1 MKLPCEDNLAGEKSG
16 RCGRWQR
23 LLAVAVLFVARSGPV
38 VADEPSTPAK
48 QPPTDAQ
55 IRFFEIRIRPL
66 LADHCFQCHGPDKQ
80 KGNLRLDS
88 RAAILAG
95 GDLGAAVTLDSP
107 EQSLLL
113 KAVGYQDDR
122 VQMPPKGK
130 LSDQQIADLA
140 AWIKAGA
147 PYPLAEAAIDN
158 DETSPASRNAAEFW
172 AFQPPVEQPL
182 PAVHDKIWTQT
193 PIDHFVLAALE
204 ARGLRPAPPAD
215 KRTLIR
221 RATYDLVGLPP
232 TPCEVETFLADESP
246 QAFDNVVERLLSS
259 PHYGERW
266 GRHWLDVVR
275 YADSN
280 GLDENVAFGNAW
292 RYRDYVVAA
301 FNRDKPYDQ
310 FLSEQLAGDLLPP
323 VEDLALKHERLI
335 ATGFLSLGPKVL
347 AEVDSRKMEMDIIDE
362 QVDTFGRAVLGL
374 TLGCARCHDHKF
386 DPIRTDDYYAL
397 AGIFKSTRTMENFVK
412 LARWYENDL
421 ATESELARK
430 AAHAEQAAERK
441 AAIDEFV
448 KQANQRLQASLPEG
462 VLPKE
467 LESQYPD
474 QTKAEL
480 KRLRDEM
487 AAFVKNAP
495 VILSAMGASEG
506 TIADLAIHIRGN
518 HLTLGKT
525 VARGFP
531 QVLAGTGVA
540 AVDGAHSGRLELAQ
554 WLVAKDHPLTSRV
567 MVNRLWRWH
576 FGEGIV
582 RSPDN
587 FGKLGDAPSNQ
598 PLLDWLARRFVEG
611 RWSIKDMH
619 RLIMASS
626 TYQMSAAYDPG
637 AAAVDAGNRLHWRMD
652 VRRLEAE
659 EIHDALRAVAGTL
672 DRTMGG
678 SLLHVGNREYL
689 FDHTS
694 KDATKYES
702 PRRALYLPIIRNNLY
717 DFYQL
722 FDSPDGT
729 VLNGDRDS
737 TTVAPQALFM
747 LNSDLVAQSSE
758 RMANSVLDRH
768 DADDRQRL
776 ADLYLLVYA
785 RRPADSE
792 YVRYLTL
799 LERFDAAAANEEPDP
814 AKRRRQAWAR
824 LCHVLLAANEFIY
837 VN

>member
-1 MKLPCEDNLAGEKSG
+1 M
-16 RCGRWQR
+16 
-23 LLAVAVLFVARSGPV
+23 FVAGGGLAAADDTAAPV
-38 VADEPSTPAK
+38 T
-48 QPPTDAQ
+48 QRPTDAQ
-55 IRFFEIRIRPL
+55 VRFFEIRIRPL
-66 LADHCFQCHGPDKQ
+66 LAEHCFQCHGPDKH

-88 RAAILAG
+88 RTGLLAG
-95 GDLGAAVTLDSP
+95 GDLGAAVTLDTP

-113 KAVGYQDDR
+113 KAVAYKDDSL
-122 VQMPPKGK
+122 QMPPKGK
-130 LSDQQIADLA
+130 LTDSQIADLT

-147 PYPLAEAAIDN
+147 PYPVTDAPLGN
-158 DETSPASRNAAEFW
+158 NAKSISSQSGADFW
-172 AFQPPVEQPL
+172 AFRPPMDQPL
-182 PAVHDKIWTQT
+182 PAVRDTAWVQAPVDRFI
-193 PIDHFVLAALE
+193 LAGLE
-204 ARGLRPAPPAD
+204 AAGLRPAGPAD

-221 RATYDLVGLPP
+221 RATYDLIGLPP
-232 TPCEVETFLADESP
+232 TPCEVEAFLADKSP
-246 QAFDNVVERLLSS
+246 QAFATAVDRLLAS

-310 FLSEQLAGDLLPP
+310 FLLEQLAGDLLPN
-323 VEDLALKHERLI
+323 VADLAVKHERLI

-347 AEVDSRKMEMDIIDE
+347 AEVDARKMEMDIIDE

-386 DPIRTDDYYAL
+386 DPIRTDDYYAV
-397 AGIFKSTRTMENFVK
+397 AGIFKSTRTMENFIK

-421 ATESELARK
+421 ATDAELALR
-430 AAHAEQAAERK
+430 AAHTKQAGEMK
-441 AAIDEFV
+441 TVIDEFV
-448 KQANQRLQASLPEG
+448 KQANQKLQASLPDA
-462 VLPKE
+462 VLPKDA
-467 LESQYPD
+467 ESKYPD
-474 QTKAEL
+474 ETQAEL
-480 KRLRDEM
+480 KRLRDEL
-487 AAFVKNAP
+487 AGFQKNAP
-495 VILSAMGASEG
+495 VFLTAMGASEG

-531 QVLAGTGVA
+531 QALAGTG
-540 AVDGAHSGRLELAQ
+540 AVPVDNAHSGRLELAQ
-554 WLVAKDHPLTSRV
+554 WLIAKDHPLTSRV

-576 FGEGIV
+576 FGEGLV

-587 FGKLGDAPSNQ
+587 FGKLGEAPTNQ
-598 PLLDWLARRFVEG
+598 HLLDWLARRFIDS
-611 RWSIKDMH
+611 RWSIKEMH
-619 RLIMASS
+619 RLIMSS
-626 TYQMSAAYDPG
+626 SAYQMSATFDAH
-637 AAAVDAGNRLHWRMD
+637 AAAVDPGNRLQWRID

-659 EIHDALRAVAGTL
+659 EIHDGLRAVGGTL
-672 DRTMGG
+672 DRSLGG

-694 KDATKYES
+694 KDGTKYVS

-722 FDSPDGT
+722 FDTPDGT
-729 VLNGDRDS
+729 VLKGDRDS

-747 LNSDLVAQSSE
+747 LNSDLVAESSE
-758 RMANSVLDRH
+758 RMADSVFDRT
-768 DADDRQRL
+768 DANDSQRL
-776 ADLYLLVYA
+776 ADLFLLVYA
-785 RRPADSE
+785 RPPAE
-792 YVRYLTL
+792 NEAARNLAL
-799 LERFDAAAANEEPDP
+799 LDQFDAALANLEADP
-814 AKRRRQAWAR
+814 VKRRRQAWAR

-837 VN
+837 LN